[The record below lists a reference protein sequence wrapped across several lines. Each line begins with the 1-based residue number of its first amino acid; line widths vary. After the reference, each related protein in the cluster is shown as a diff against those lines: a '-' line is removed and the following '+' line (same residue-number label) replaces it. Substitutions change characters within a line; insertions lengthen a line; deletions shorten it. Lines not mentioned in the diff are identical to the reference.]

1 MNADRFI
8 ALGTTVLMLMALPAI
23 STAQGASLERMS
35 MLNNA
40 LAEMELGALLIDDT
54 LNSTPE
60 SRPVSPDMGLTTVS
74 FQSLDADA
82 NGQVTKEEFEK
93 QGLTE
98 SLFTTM
104 DRDRDGS
111 LSQQEVDTHGPL
123 MKPVQ

>member
-23 STAQGASLERMS
+23 AHGATLEKTS
-35 MLNNA
+35 MRYNA
-40 LAEMELGALLIDDT
+40 LSEMEFGALLIDDT
-54 LNSTPE
+54 LNAVPE
-60 SRPVSPDMGLTTVS
+60 NRPISPDMGLTTET

-104 DRDRDGS
+104 DSDRDGN
-111 LSQQEVDTHGPL
+111 LSQQEVDKHAP
-123 MKPVQ
+123 

>member
-8 ALGTTVLMLMALPAI
+8 ALGSTILMLLALPAI
-23 STAQGASLERMS
+23 AHGATLEKTS
-35 MLNNA
+35 MRYSA
-40 LAEMELGALLIDDT
+40 LSEMEMGAMLIDDT
-54 LNSTPE
+54 LNAVPENRPVTPE
-60 SRPVSPDMGLTTVS
+60 MGLTAVT
-74 FQSLDADA
+74 FQGPDADA
-82 NGQVTKEEFEK
+82 NGQVTKDEFEK

-104 DRDRDGS
+104 DSDHDGS

>member
-23 STAQGASLERMS
+23 STAQGATLERTAMRF
-35 MLNNA
+35 NA
-40 LAEMELGALLIDDT
+40 LNEIELGALLIDDT
-54 LNSTPE
+54 LNAVPE
-60 SRPVSPDMGLTTVS
+60 NRNVSPEMGLTTVT

-104 DRDRDGS
+104 DTDHDGN
-111 LSQQEVDTHGPL
+111 LSQGEVDTHGPL
-123 MKPVQ
+123 TKPVQ

>member
-23 STAQGASLERMS
+23 AHGATLEKTS
-35 MLNNA
+35 MRYNA
-40 LAEMELGALLIDDT
+40 LSEMEFGALLIDDT
-54 LNSTPE
+54 LNAVPE
-60 SRPVSPDMGLTTVS
+60 NRPISPDMGLTTVT

-98 SLFTTM
+98 SLFTTI
-104 DRDRDGS
+104 DTDRDGN

>member
-8 ALGTTVLMLMALPAI
+8 ALGSTILMLLALPAI
-23 STAQGASLERMS
+23 AHGATFEKTS
-35 MLNNA
+35 MRYNA
-40 LAEMELGALLIDDT
+40 LSEMEMGAMLIDDT
-54 LNSTPE
+54 LNAVPENRPVTPE
-60 SRPVSPDMGLTTVS
+60 MGLTTVT
-74 FQSLDADA
+74 FQGLDADA
-82 NGQVTKEEFEK
+82 NGQVSKEEFEK

-104 DRDRDGS
+104 DSDHDGN

>member
-8 ALGTTVLMLMALPAI
+8 ALGSTVLMLLALPAM
-23 STAQGASLERMS
+23 TAQGATLEKTPLRYK
-35 MLNNA
+35 A
-40 LAEMELGALLIDDT
+40 LSEMEFGAMLIDDT
-54 LNSTPE
+54 LNAVPE
-60 SRPVSPDMGLTTVS
+60 NRPVSPDMGLTTVT

-104 DRDRDGS
+104 DSDRDGS

>member
-23 STAQGASLERMS
+23 AQGATLEKTS
-35 MLNNA
+35 MRYNA
-40 LAEMELGALLIDDT
+40 LSEMEFGALLIDDT
-54 LNSTPE
+54 LNAVPE
-60 SRPVSPDMGLTTVS
+60 NRPISPDMGLTTVT

-104 DRDRDGS
+104 DTDRDGN

>member
-8 ALGTTVLMLMALPAI
+8 ALGTTVLMLLAMPAI
-23 STAQGASLERMS
+23 AQGTTLEKTAMRY
-35 MLNNA
+35 NA
-40 LAEMELGALLIDDT
+40 LNEIELGALLIDDT
-54 LNSTPE
+54 LNAVPE
-60 SRPVSPDMGLTTVS
+60 NRSVSPEMGLTTVT

-98 SLFTTM
+98 SLFTTI
-104 DRDRDGS
+104 DTDHDGN
-111 LSQQEVDTHGPL
+111 LSQGEVDTHGPL

>member
-23 STAQGASLERMS
+23 AHGATLEKTS
-35 MLNNA
+35 MRYNA
-40 LAEMELGALLIDDT
+40 LSEMEFGALLIDDT
-54 LNSTPE
+54 LNAVPE
-60 SRPVSPDMGLTTVS
+60 NRPISPDMGLTTVT

-104 DRDRDGS
+104 DTDRDGN

>member
-23 STAQGASLERMS
+23 AHGATLEKTS
-35 MLNNA
+35 MRYNA
-40 LAEMELGALLIDDT
+40 LSEMEFGALLIDDT
-54 LNSTPE
+54 LNAVPE
-60 SRPVSPDMGLTTVS
+60 NRPISPDMGLTTVT

-104 DRDRDGS
+104 DSDRDGN